1 MRIKSPFKN
10 VFLKIT
16 NKKKQNFEKIKLRIF
31 VTQSLGICHGNV
43 GYAVLYALQPSC
55 FWLTS

>member
-16 NKKKQNFEKIKLRIF
+16 NKKNQNFEKYLKHSPSAFVMEMLGMQFCLHYKLP
-31 VTQSLGICHGNV
+31 VSD
-43 GYAVLYALQPSC
+43 
-55 FWLTS
+55 

>member
-16 NKKKQNFEKIKLRIF
+16 NKKNQNFEKIKLRIF
-31 VTQSLGICHGNV
+31 EHSPSAFVMEMLGMQFCMHYKLPV
-43 GYAVLYALQPSC
+43 SD
-55 FWLTS
+55 